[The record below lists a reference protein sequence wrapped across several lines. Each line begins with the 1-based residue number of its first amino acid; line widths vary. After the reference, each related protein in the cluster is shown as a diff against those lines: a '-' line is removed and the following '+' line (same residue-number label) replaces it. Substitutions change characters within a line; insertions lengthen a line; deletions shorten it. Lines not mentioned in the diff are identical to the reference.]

1 MQWEYNVLSSQ
12 YVRFIYI
19 ELKKKKHYFLKSTL
33 FLFYKNP
40 LYKNHET

>member
-19 ELKKKKHYFLKSTL
+19 ELKKKTL
-33 FLFYKNP
+33 FLKKYTVSF
-40 LYKNHET
+40 L

>member
-19 ELKKKKHYFLKSTL
+19 ELKKKHYFLKSTL